1 MKLFMFVLFSL
12 LISSNSLAS
21 VTVPMSLVDNK
32 GIIKLVGNI
41 EITESSYG
49 LVFTPLLSD
58 LPPGLHGFHMH
69 QNPSCLAME
78 KDGQM
83 VTALA
88 AGGHFDPLKTEKHDY
103 PWADGHLGDLP
114 ALYVDASG
122 MANQA
127 VLAPRLKMN
136 DISNH
141 ALMIHTGADNHS
153 DHPLPLGG
161 GGARIACGIIK

>member
-1 MKLFMFVLFSL
+1 MKLFMFVFFSL
-12 LISSNSLAS
+12 LTSTVAQAT
-21 VTVPMSLVDNK
+21 VTVPMYSVNSK
-32 GIIKLVGNI
+32 GIAEPIGNV
-41 EITESSYG
+41 EITESNYG
-49 LVFTPLLSD
+49 VVFTPLLNN

-78 KDGQM
+78 KDGKM
-83 VTALA
+83 GAALA
-88 AGGHFDPLKTEKHDY
+88 AGGHFDPLKTNKHDF

-114 ALYVDASG
+114 ALYVDESG

-127 VLAPRLKMN
+127 VLAPRLKMS
-136 DISNH
+136 DINNH

-153 DHPLPLGG
+153 DHPMPLGG

>member
-1 MKLFMFVLFSL
+1 MKLFMFVLSSL
-12 LISSNSLAS
+12 LISSVAFAA
-21 VTVPMSLVDNK
+21 VTVPMYLVGDK
-32 GIIKLVGNI
+32 GNIKLVGNI
-41 EITESSYG
+41 EITESAYG

-69 QNPSCLAME
+69 QNPSCSPMV
-78 KDGQM
+78 KDGAM

-88 AGGHFDPLKTEKHDY
+88 AGGHFDPSNTNKHDY

-114 ALYVDASG
+114 ALYVDESG
-122 MANQA
+122 TANQA
-127 VLAPRLKMN
+127 VLAPRLKMS

-161 GGARIACGIIK
+161 GGARIACGVIK